1 MLEWIFWAVLLI
13 AQQAA
18 QTVVTRARNSKG
30 SNGLLYHAGAA
41 VFSNGVWFTSQLY
54 IVTLLLAAKG
64 DIHRFLYTLAFYVT
78 FCVIGS
84 VASHW
89 FVMKWEQKHHIEHG

>member
-1 MLEWIFWAVLLI
+1 MLEWIFWAVLLV
-13 AQQAA
+13 AQQGA
-18 QTVVTRARNSKG
+18 QTIVARARNSKG
-30 SNGLLYHAGAA
+30 AKGLWYHTGAA
-41 VFSNGVWFTSQLY
+41 VFSNGVWFTSQLF

-89 FVMKWEQKHHIEHG
+89 LVVKWERKHHIEHG